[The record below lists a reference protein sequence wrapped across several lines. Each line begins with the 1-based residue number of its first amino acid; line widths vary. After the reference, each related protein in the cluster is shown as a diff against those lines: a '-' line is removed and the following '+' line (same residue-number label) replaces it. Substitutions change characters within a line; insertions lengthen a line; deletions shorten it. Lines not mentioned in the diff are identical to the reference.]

1 MFTKHVGY
9 MGNCIGDFFKQCNM
23 YCGKS
28 ALLKGQKTGVILQ
41 EICAI
46 CTWDCK
52 FTPTRCKFTPIPSIH
67 LACDLFLECK
77 KCQKLKLSDIVF
89 SAAAFPKMAKG
100 LPWNLDYKP
109 QKGDKTGFN
118 IVNNDLKNTNWK
130 DKKSGKI
137 LSRKRAPK
145 TMRDFAQLNKPE
157 QSHIL
162 SQIFEAL
169 PLAYNKSLDQYGKQF
184 QRYMKKLYKQQFEMC
199 TPAQQLK
206 LGEPRKFDLYP

>member
-1 MFTKHVGY
+1 MLHVLEIA
-9 MGNCIGDFFKQCNM
+9 NLLFF
-23 YCGKS
+23 
-28 ALLKGQKTGVILQ
+28 AAILLG
-41 EICAI
+41 
-46 CTWDCK
+46 
-52 FTPTRCKFTPIPSIH
+52 H
-67 LACDLFLECK
+67 LACDLLLKCK
-77 KCQKLKLSDIVF
+77 KCKKLNLSDIVF
-89 SAAAFPKMAKG
+89 STAAFPKMPNG
-100 LPWNLDYKP
+100 LSWNLVYKP
-109 QKGDKTGFN
+109 EKGEITGFN
-118 IVNNDLKNTNWK
+118 IVNNGLKNTNWK

-162 SQIFEAL
+162 LQIFEAL

-206 LGEPRKFDLYP
+206 LGEPLAHEFGDSNLHISWEFFWKAVM